1 MKVVIDT
8 NVLVSAII
16 KDKTPEKVILFIVEH
31 PDIEWVVN
39 RKIIK
44 EYKNVLSRPKFN
56 LPDNILKHWFSLIDG
71 ATKRIETSIKI
82 KFPRDQKDASF
93 LECSI
98 DSDADYLIT
107 GDKDFIGARRLLN
120 TTIISVSQFEKLV
133 CTRLK

>member
-31 PDIEWVVN
+31 PDIEWVVT

-56 LPDNILKHWFSLIDG
+56 LPVQYFKALVFSH
-71 ATKRIETSIKI
+71 
-82 KFPRDQKDASF
+82 
-93 LECSI
+93 
-98 DSDADYLIT
+98 
-107 GDKDFIGARRLLN
+107 
-120 TTIISVSQFEKLV
+120 
-133 CTRLK
+133 